1 MKSSEK
7 SRRRGSCNG
16 NGKKEKRNG
25 KRYLKV
31 EAVWVTF
38 FKNGNQKS
46 KYRRWVR
53 KEKREEKGRKKKV
66 RWVLDQ
72 FLRVE
77 NIQKRKKK
85 KAILDSIDVR
95 E

>member
-1 MKSSEK
+1 
-7 SRRRGSCNG
+7 
-16 NGKKEKRNG
+16 
-25 KRYLKV
+25 
-31 EAVWVTF
+31 
-38 FKNGNQKS
+38 
-46 KYRRWVR
+46 VR